1 MVYVH
6 TPIVEVLCLLNMIYL
21 NFNANSLPNGVVL
34 IFCLNKDGPMVLF
47 AQDAN
52 INIIRSFRPED
63 CINVR
68 IVNIRVL
75 LQPGLSFIRREN
87 LYKSGFG

>member
-1 MVYVH
+1 MVYIRI
-6 TPIVEVLCLLNMIYL
+6 PIMEVLCLLNMIYL

-47 AQDAN
+47 AQDAD
-52 INIIRSFRPED
+52 IDIFRSFRPEN

-68 IVNIRVL
+68 IVNISVPL
-75 LQPGLSFIRREN
+75 PPGLSFIRREN

>member
-1 MVYVH
+1 MVYIH
-6 TPIVEVLCLLNMIYL
+6 TPIMEALCLLNMICL
-21 NFNANSLPNGVVL
+21 NFNANSLPNGAVL

-47 AQDAN
+47 ARDVS
-52 INIIRSFRPED
+52 INNIRSFRPED